1 MQFVVSNF
9 VVSKHLYNEV
19 IKLPQKLTFARMQSN
34 LKNAKI
40 F

>member
-19 IKLPQKLTFARMQSN
+19 IKLPQKLTFA
-34 LKNAKI
+34 KI